1 MKSKVMR
8 ILGLLMGVAWIIFG
22 VFLLIRYG
30 VLDGA
35 RAFAA
40 VSMIGAGLYFVN
52 YAFTGRST
60 FHKKRPAR

>member
-1 MKSKVMR
+1 MKSHVMR
-8 ILGLLMGVAWIIFG
+8 VLGMLMGVAWIVFG
-22 VFLLIRYG
+22 MFLLFRYG
-30 VLDGA
+30 FEDKA

-60 FHKKRPAR
+60 FRKRKRN